1 MAKLLA
7 LDQASRISGYAI
19 FDDGKLIKYGKFMF
33 DDYDFGDR
41 LYKIRKKIIELVQTY
56 EINEVAFED
65 IQLQENVET
74 FKKLAEVFGVV
85 YEIVTELQL
94 PHYIVLASSWKST
107 LSIKGKQ
114 RAQQKKNA
122 QEWVKNTYNISAT
135 QDECDA
141 ICIGSHVL
149 INKAKNATFDW
160 AD

>member
-149 INKAKNATFDW
+149 IKKEKNATFDW